1 MSEQTRSYYKNF
13 ALLLTGNSVSQL
25 IPFLL
30 APIIGRLFSP
40 EQLAVQENF
49 LAIVAMLAIV
59 AAGRYEIA
67 FVLPKISHKANN
79 LFALALSVLAC
90 VSFLSLFLLFFPE
103 QISGWYRDEQLGK
116 FILYIPPAVLLFGL
130 YNILLQWMIRF
141 GKYSWVSSSR
151 MIQSLIQYG
160 GYALLGYWGWGVS
173 GLILAV
179 LIGNLLPVIILLFPS
194 LEKFSLTDVST
205 VEMKN
210 VAKEHKDLPII
221 NSLHAFTDIFATQF
235 LLFWLITRNYGA
247 AALGLFAI
255 MNRYL
260 RAPLN
265 LIGNAL
271 GQLYYREA
279 STIKNEGGSTLAIFN
294 KSTLIISSVT
304 IPAMIVVFWL
314 GPDLFALYLGDKWR
328 EAGELARLMAP
339 AIFFNMIVSPTTSTP
354 LIFGKLKAAYII
366 STLGHVVSLGMLFLT
381 IYLGFDFN
389 QSLIVYSTAVSIF
402 YIVLFIWYRG
412 MIKQKK

>member
-1 MSEQTRSYYKNF
+1 
-13 ALLLTGNSVSQL
+13 
-25 IPFLL
+25 
-30 APIIGRLFSP
+30 
-40 EQLAVQENF
+40 
-49 LAIVAMLAIV
+49 
-59 AAGRYEIA
+59 
-67 FVLPKISHKANN
+67 
-79 LFALALSVLAC
+79 
-90 VSFLSLFLLFFPE
+90 
-103 QISGWYRDEQLGK
+103 
-116 FILYIPPAVLLFGL
+116 
-130 YNILLQWMIRF
+130 
-141 GKYSWVSSSR
+141 
-151 MIQSLIQYG
+151 
-160 GYALLGYWGWGVS
+160 
-173 GLILAV
+173 
-179 LIGNLLPVIILLFPS
+179 
-194 LEKFSLTDVST
+194 
-205 VEMKN
+205 MKN
-210 VAKEHKDLPII
+210 VAKEHKDFPII

-279 STIKNEGGSTLAIFN
+279 SMIKNEGRSTLAIFN

-304 IPAMIVVFWL
+304 IPAVIVVFWL

-381 IYLGFDFN
+381 IYLGFNFN

-402 YIVLFIWYRG
+402 YIVLFIWYRA